1 MDIYFRIQTVQ
12 FFQSQQMEGDAFENV
27 ENAVFQNEFLYCKDQ
42 NDCSN
47 QNDEEEFMECSSCRT
62 TMSSSMCSSEVAS
75 ESCGDV
81 DGQEDYADNCLSS
94 TQIGQII
101 KTRSETRRR
110 ANTTCCLDL
119 VSRNKPADAEVR
131 FDLSWNPIVFDQIC
145 QENCM
150 VAAACSFN
158 GGRSYTW
165 GGRRCCPRGIA
176 E

>member
-1 MDIYFRIQTVQ
+1 M
-12 FFQSQQMEGDAFENV
+12 QSQEAEAFEDV
-27 ENAVFQNEFLYCKDQ
+27 ENAVFQNEFLYCKNQ
-42 NDCSN
+42 PNDCSN
-47 QNDEEEFMECSSCRT
+47 LNDEEEFMECSSCRT

-81 DGQEDYADNCLSS
+81 DGQEDLNVADNCLSS

-119 VSRNKPADAEVR
+119 VSRCKPADAEVR
-131 FDLSWNPIVFDQIC
+131 FDLSWNPIVFDQLC

-165 GGRRCCPRGIA
+165 GSRRCPRGIT